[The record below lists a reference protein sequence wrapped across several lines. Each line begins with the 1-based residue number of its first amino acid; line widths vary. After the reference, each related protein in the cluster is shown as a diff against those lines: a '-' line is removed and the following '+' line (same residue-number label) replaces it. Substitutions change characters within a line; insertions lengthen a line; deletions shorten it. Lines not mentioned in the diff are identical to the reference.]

1 MKYLEKYLEEKMK
14 IKVLGNLTLKCC
26 NEGGFVGASVVI
38 DGYEP
43 GITVWYVDYAK
54 FLEEEIELLN
64 TRLAAE
70 QTITFGMEMK
80 LKPEDKLEDF
90 LTDTVEAGMK
100 RQDVELIPNE
110 IDRREIKTK
119 GSADM
124 KLEDFKREVMT
135 AMKNKPEQWRDG
147 QFVFNYIEEN
157 YCGVGRYVQFIEGV
171 DCYYDDK
178 KIDEFI
184 SLCHYHLGTDINDI
198 NFNNITL
205 NKYLSEI

>member
-14 IKVLGNLTLKCC
+14 IKVLGNLTLNGS
-26 NEGGFVGASVVI
+26 NEGDFVGVSLVI

-43 GITVWYVDYAK
+43 GIEVWYADYAK

-80 LKPEDKLEDF
+80 LKPEDRLEEF
-90 LTDTVEAGMK
+90 LSDSVEAGQK

-119 GSADM
+119 GSADL
-124 KLEDFKREVMT
+124 KLEDFKREVMA
-135 AMKNKPEQWRDG
+135 AMKNKPDQWRDG

-184 SLCHYHLGTDINDI
+184 SQCHKNLGKDINDI
-198 NFNNITL
+198 NFNNIAL
-205 NKYLSEI
+205 KKYLGEI

>member
-14 IKVLGNLTLKCC
+14 IKVLGDLTLNGS
-26 NEGGFVGASVVI
+26 NEGDFVGVSLVI

-43 GITVWYVDYAK
+43 GIEVWYADYAK

-80 LKPEDKLEDF
+80 LKPEDRLEEF
-90 LTDTVEAGMK
+90 LSDSVEAGQK

-124 KLEDFKREVMT
+124 KLEDFKREVVSADMS
-135 AMKNKPEQWRDG
+135 
-147 QFVFNYIEEN
+147 
-157 YCGVGRYVQFIEGV
+157 
-171 DCYYDDK
+171 
-178 KIDEFI
+178 
-184 SLCHYHLGTDINDI
+184 SLL
-198 NFNNITL
+198 
-205 NKYLSEI
+205 KV

>member
-14 IKVLGNLTLKCC
+14 IKVLDNLTL
-26 NEGGFVGASVVI
+26 NGSDEGDSVGVSLVI

-43 GITVWYVDYAK
+43 GIEVWYADYAK

-80 LKPEDKLEDF
+80 LESDDRLEDF
-90 LTDTVEAGMK
+90 LSDSVEAGMK
-100 RQDVELIPNE
+100 CQDVELIPNK
-110 IDRREIKTK
+110 IDRREIKIK
-119 GSADM
+119 ESADIT
-124 KLEDFKREVMT
+124 LEDFKREVME
-135 AMKNKPEQWRDG
+135 AMKNKPDQWRMG

-184 SLCHYHLGTDINDI
+184 SISHKNLGKDINDI
-198 NFNNITL
+198 NFNNIAL
-205 NKYLSEI
+205 KRYLSEV

>member
-43 GITVWYVDYAK
+43 GIEVWYVDYAK
-54 FLEEEIELLN
+54 WLEEEIELLN

-70 QTITFGMEMK
+70 QTINFGMEMK
-80 LKPEDKLEDF
+80 LEAENRLEDF
-90 LTDTVEAGMK
+90 LSDSVEASLK

-124 KLEDFKREVMT
+124 KLEDFKREVMA

-171 DCYYDDK
+171 DCYYDDN

-198 NFNNITL
+198 NFNNIAL

>member
-14 IKVLGNLTLKCC
+14 IKVLGDLTLNGS
-26 NEGGFVGASVVI
+26 NEGDFVGVSLVI

-43 GITVWYVDYAK
+43 GIEVWYADYAK

-80 LKPEDKLEDF
+80 LKPEDRLEEF
-90 LTDTVEAGMK
+90 LSDSVEAGQK

-124 KLEDFKREVMT
+124 KLEDFKREVVSA
-135 AMKNKPEQWRDG
+135 AMS
-147 QFVFNYIEEN
+147 
-157 YCGVGRYVQFIEGV
+157 
-171 DCYYDDK
+171 
-178 KIDEFI
+178 
-184 SLCHYHLGTDINDI
+184 SLLMV
-198 NFNNITL
+198 
-205 NKYLSEI
+205 

>member
-14 IKVLGNLTLKCC
+14 IKVLGNLTL
-26 NEGGFVGASVVI
+26 NGSDEGDSVGVSLVI

-43 GITVWYVDYAK
+43 GIEVWYADYAK

-80 LKPEDKLEDF
+80 LESDDRLEDF
-90 LTDTVEAGMK
+90 LSDSVEAGMK
-100 RQDVELIPNE
+100 CQDVELIPNK
-110 IDRREIKTK
+110 IDRREIKIK
-119 GSADM
+119 ESADIT
-124 KLEDFKREVMT
+124 LEDFKREVME
-135 AMKNKPEQWRDG
+135 AMKNKPDQWRMG

-184 SLCHYHLGTDINDI
+184 SISHKNLGKDINDI
-198 NFNNITL
+198 NFNNIAL
-205 NKYLSEI
+205 KRYLSEV

>member
-14 IKVLGNLTLKCC
+14 IKVLGNLTLNGS
-26 NEGGFVGASVVI
+26 NEGDFVGVSLVI

-43 GITVWYVDYAK
+43 GIEVWYADYAK

-80 LKPEDKLEDF
+80 LKPENRLEDF
-90 LTDTVEAGMK
+90 ISDSVEAGQK
-100 RQDVELIPNE
+100 RQEVELIPNE
-110 IDRREIKTK
+110 IDRREIKLK

-124 KLEDFKREVMT
+124 KLEEFKREVMA
-135 AMKNKPEQWRDG
+135 AMKNKPDQWRDG

-157 YCGVGRYVQFIEGV
+157 YCGLGRYVQFIEGV

-184 SLCHYHLGTDINDI
+184 SICHKNLGKDINDI
-198 NFNNITL
+198 NFNNIAL
-205 NKYLSEI
+205 NKYTSEI